1 MARFAEVDMLD
12 LFSLPALTLATTGPD
27 GEPHAAAV
35 YFVACEVALYGATAN
50 LRLYFFSDPGS
61 QHGQDLN
68 HNPQAAAALFP
79 LAHGWQDIRGLQLR
93 GLAETI
99 AAGAEW
105 EAAWA
110 AYAEKFPFVV
120 GLRTEVARSSL
131 YVFIPSWFRLVDNRR
146 GFGYKEEWT
155 IP

>member
-1 MARFAEVDMLD
+1 MERFSEVGMLD

-35 YFVACEVALYGATAN
+35 YFVAREVAINGAAAG
-50 LRLYFFSDPGS
+50 LRLYFFSDPLS
-61 QHGQDLN
+61 QHGQDL
-68 HNPQAAAALFP
+68 HHDGRAAAAIFP
-79 LAHGWQDIRGLQLR
+79 LASGWQDIRGLQLR
-93 GLAETI
+93 GLAEMVD
-99 AAGAEW
+99 AGAAW

-120 GLRTEVARSSL
+120 GLRAEVARSAL
-131 YVFIPSWFRLVDNRR
+131 YAFIPSWFRLVDNQR